1 MRAVWV
7 LAAAALVSTSAFG
20 ASLAAR
26 QASAPLVP
34 TGFSVV
40 AANNGEI
47 VMSWDDPSDST
58 ITGYEYDL
66 QAQIATLTASDAAV
80 DDSLGWSVAING
92 DTMVVGAPYDDAG
105 SAYAQQG
112 HGSAYVF
119 TRQSGVW
126 SQIAKLTASDGYRN
140 DFFGLSVAI
149 DGDTVVV
156 GAPYDDD
163 GGSNSGSAY
172 VFTEPAGGWVSA
184 SGNIKLTASDAA
196 TYDYFGRSVAIDG
209 DTVVV
214 GAHRDDDAAP
224 GAGSAYVF
232 TEPAGGWVSASGNIK
247 LTAAAGGGWFGWSV
261 AIDGDT
267 VVVGAPYDDDGGWHS
282 WNSGSAYVFTEPAG
296 GWVSASGNIK
306 LTAMDAA
313 AEDWFGW
320 SVAVAGDTVVVGA
333 PYDDDGGSDSG
344 SAYVFTEPAGGWVSG
359 SETVKLTAMDAAAND
374 YFGWSVAIDGD
385 TVVVGAPGNSWTSGP
400 VHVFFEPAGGWAS
413 GGETLELTASDGAA
427 NDQFG
432 WSVAIDG
439 DTVVAGAPDDDGSS
453 YDEGSAYVYRVS
465 AWAAVDDSAPGGA
478 NATSFTL
485 TRAPDGAQFGLR
497 VRAVNSVGVSDATAT
512 ATATASLVAPSQP
525 TGLSAAAGSG
535 EAALSWDDAS
545 DSSINAYEY
554 YVRAQLAKLADS
566 NGVAGDAFGRS
577 VAVDGDTM
585 VVGAPEDD
593 DNGVDSGSVHVFVR
607 QSGVWSQVATLTAT
621 DGDDGDVFGYSVA
634 VAGDTV
640 VVGAY
645 GDDDAG
651 SASGSVYVF
660 SEPAGG
666 WASASG
672 SIKLTASDGA
682 ASDWFGRSVAV
693 DGDTVVVGAY
703 GDDDAVSGSGSV
715 YVFTEPAGGWASA
728 SGSIKLTASD
738 RAAND
743 WFGWSVAVDGDTV
756 VVGAPYDD
764 HYASTNRGSAYVFT
778 EPAGGWVSASGNIKL
793 TASDWA
799 ALDEFGY
806 SVAVDGDTVVVGA
819 YGDDDAGSESGSAYV
834 FTKPAS
840 GWAAHSGNIKL
851 TASDGAAS
859 DEFGWSVAVDGDTVV
874 VGAPYDDDAG
884 SESGSVYVFSEP
896 AYGWASGSEAFK
908 LTAADGAASDEFGYS
923 VAVDG
928 DTVVVGAYGDDD
940 AGSESGS
947 VYVYRA
953 SVWAAVGDSAPGG
966 ANATSYTVT
975 GLVTGAEYGFS
986 VRAVNDRGPSDPS
999 AVATAI
1005 PLVPDQ
1011 PTGLT
1016 AAAGDTQ
1023 VALSWDDPVDISI
1036 TGYEYELHEQGQS
1049 AQAWA
1054 TIADSAPGG
1063 ANATSY
1069 TVAGL
1074 TNGAQYDFRVRAV
1087 NAIGSS
1093 NPSAA
1098 ATVALVVPDQPTGL
1112 AAAAGNAGVA
1122 LSWDDPVDISITGYE
1137 YELHE
1142 QGQSAQAW
1150 ATIADS
1156 APGGANATSYTVAG
1170 LTNAAQYDF
1179 RVRAVNAIGSSDP
1192 SAAATV
1198 ALVVPDQPTGLAAAA
1213 GDAGVALSWDD
1224 PVDVTVTGYEYVLQ
1238 AQITE
1243 LSATGAAQGDKL
1255 GFSVAVDGDTMV
1267 VGAKDDNGG
1276 SGSGSAYVYAR
1287 QSGAWSQVAKL
1298 TASDADGNDEFGWS
1312 VAVDGDTVVVGA
1324 RWGDDDDVQFSGSAY
1339 VYTKPV
1345 GGWANTNETAKLT
1358 LSDAAASDLFGFS
1371 VAVDGDTVV
1380 VGARGDDDDGTNSG
1394 SAYVYTKPV
1403 GGWAN
1408 TDETAKLTA
1417 TDGAGQD
1424 SFGHSVAVDGD
1435 TVVVGAFG
1443 DDDGATDSGS
1453 VYVFTEPVGGW
1464 ATTSGNIKL
1473 TALDPGGWDLLGYSV
1488 AVDGDTIVAGAHGDD
1503 DGATNSG
1510 SVYVFTEPV
1519 GGWATASGNI
1529 KLTASD
1535 ATANHFFG
1543 YWVAVDGD
1551 TVAVGAPDAVVL
1563 GAVADGQDG
1572 GTASGSAYVFFEP
1585 TNGWASSTETAKL
1598 AASDAAID
1606 DFFGFSVD
1614 VDGDTVAVGA
1624 PGTDDDGTDSGSA
1637 YIYQTSP
1644 WATIADSAPGGA
1656 NATSYTVA
1664 GLTNAA
1670 QYDFRVRAVNAIG
1683 SSDPSAAATVA
1694 LVVPD
1699 QPTGLAA
1706 AAGDAG
1712 VALSW
1717 DDPVD
1722 VTVTGY
1728 EYVLQAQI
1736 TELSATGAAQGDK
1749 LGFSVAVDGDT
1760 MVVGAKDDNGGS
1772 GSGSAYVYA
1781 RQSGAWSQVAKLT
1794 ASDAD
1799 GNDEFGW
1806 SVAVDGDTVVVG
1818 ARWGDDDDVQFS
1830 GSAYVYTKPV
1840 GGWAN
1845 TNETAKLTLSDAAAS
1860 DLFGFSV
1867 AVDGDTVVVGAR
1879 GDDDDGTNS
1888 GSAYVYTKPVG
1899 GWANTDET
1907 AKLTATDGA
1916 GQDSF
1921 GHSVAVDGDTVVV
1934 GAFGDDDGATDSGSV
1949 YVFTEPVGG
1958 WATTSGNIKLTALD
1972 PGGWDLLG
1980 YSVAVD
1986 GDTIVAGAHGDD
1998 DGATNSGSV
2007 YVFTEPVGGWAT
2019 ASGNI
2024 KLTAS
2029 DATANHFFGYWV
2041 AVDGDTV
2048 AVGAPDAVVL
2058 GAVADGQDGGTASGS
2073 AYVFFEPTNGWASST
2088 ETAKLAASD
2097 AAIDDFFGFSVDV
2110 DGDTVAVGA
2119 PGTDD
2124 DGTDS
2129 GSAYIYQTS
2138 PWATIADSA
2147 PGGANATSYTVAG
2160 LTNAAP
2166 YDFRVRAVNAIGSS
2180 DPSAAATA
2188 TPTAP

>member
-34 TGFSVV
+34 TGFSVA

-66 QAQIATLTASDAAV
+66 QAQIATLAASDGAALDRFGMSVAV
-80 DDSLGWSVAING
+80 DG

-105 SAYAQQG
+105 SAWAQRDN
-112 HGSAYVF
+112 GSAYVF

-126 SQIAKLTASDGYRN
+126 SQIAKLTASDGYRE
-140 DFFGLSVAI
+140 DYFGYSVAI

-156 GAPYDDD
+156 GAYGDDD
-163 GGSNSGSAY
+163 GGSYSGSVY

-184 SGNIKLTASDAA
+184 SGNIKLTASDGAA
-196 TYDYFGRSVAIDG
+196 SDWFGRSVAIDG

-214 GAHRDDDAAP
+214 GAPYDDD
-224 GAGSAYVF
+224 GGSASGSVYVF

-247 LTAAAGGGWFGWSV
+247 LTAMDAAGSDWFGWSV
-261 AIDGDT
+261 AVAGDT
-267 VVVGAPYDDDGGWHS
+267 VVVGAPLDDDGGS
-282 WNSGSAYVFTEPAG
+282 YSGSAYVFTEPAG

-313 AEDWFGW
+313 TNDYFGW

-333 PYDDDGGSDSG
+333 PYDDDGGSYSG

-359 SETVKLTAMDAAAND
+359 SETLKLTAMDAATND
-374 YFGWSVAIDGD
+374 YFGRSVAVAGD
-385 TVVVGAPGNSWTSGP
+385 TVVVGAPYDGASDSGSAY
-400 VHVFFEPAGGWAS
+400 VFFEPAGGWVS
-413 GGETLELTASDGAA
+413 GGETLKLTASDGAA
-427 NDQFG
+427 EDYFG
-432 WSVAIDG
+432 RSVAIDG
-439 DTVVAGAPDDDGSS
+439 DTVVAGAHAYNDGP
-453 YDEGSAYVYRVS
+453 GSAYVYRVS

-497 VRAVNSVGVSDATAT
+497 IRAVNSVGVSDATAT

-593 DNGVDSGSVHVFVR
+593 DNGADSGSVHVFVR

-660 SEPAGG
+660 TEPAGG

-672 SIKLTASDGA
+672 NIKLTASDGA

-764 HYASTNRGSAYVFT
+764 HYSSNNGGSAYVFT

-793 TASDWA
+793 TASDRA
-799 ALDEFGY
+799 ASDEFGY

-908 LTAADGAASDEFGYS
+908 LTASDGAASDEFGWS

-928 DTVVVGAYGDDD
+928 DTAVVGAYGDDD

-953 SVWAAVGDSAPGG
+953 SVWAAVDDSAPGG

-999 AVATAI
+999 AVATAM
-1005 PLVPDQ
+1005 LFVPDQ

-1023 VALSWDDPVDISI
+1023 VTLSWDDPVDISI

-1122 LSWDDPVDISITGYE
+1122 LSWDDPVDV
-1137 YELHE
+1137 
-1142 QGQSAQAW
+1142 
-1150 ATIADS
+1150 TI
-1156 APGGANATSYTVAG
+1156 
-1170 LTNAAQYDF
+1170 
-1179 RVRAVNAIGSSDP
+1179 
-1192 SAAATV
+1192 
-1198 ALVVPDQPTGLAAAA
+1198 
-1213 GDAGVALSWDD
+1213 
-1224 PVDVTVTGYEYVLQ
+1224 TGYEYVLQ

-1276 SGSGSAYVYAR
+1276 SGPGSAYVYAR

-1312 VAVDGDTVVVGA
+1312 VAVDGDTIVVGA
-1324 RWGDDDDVQFSGSAY
+1324 RWGDDDDVQSSGSAY

-1358 LSDAAASDLFGFS
+1358 ASDPAASDLFGYS
-1371 VAVDGDTVV
+1371 VAIDGDTVV
-1380 VGARGDDDDGTNSG
+1380 VGARGDDDDGPGSG

-1417 TDGAGQD
+1417 TDGAGHD
-1424 SFGHSVAVDGD
+1424 FFGHSVAVDGD

-1443 DDDGATDSGS
+1443 DGSSDYGS
-1453 VYVFTEPVGGW
+1453 VYVFTEPAGGW

-1473 TALDPGGWDLLGYSV
+1473 TASDAAASDLFGFSV

-1535 ATANHFFG
+1535 ATAYHLFG

-1563 GAVADGQDG
+1563 GAVADGYNG

-1598 AASDAAID
+1598 TASDAAID

-1644 WATIADSAPGGA
+1644 WTTIADSAPGGA

-1683 SSDPSAAATVA
+1683 SS
-1694 LVVPD
+1694 
-1699 QPTGLAA
+1699 
-1706 AAGDAG
+1706 
-1712 VALSW
+1712 
-1717 DDPVD
+1717 
-1722 VTVTGY
+1722 
-1728 EYVLQAQI
+1728 
-1736 TELSATGAAQGDK
+1736 
-1749 LGFSVAVDGDT
+1749 
-1760 MVVGAKDDNGGS
+1760 N
-1772 GSGSAYVYA
+1772 
-1781 RQSGAWSQVAKLT
+1781 
-1794 ASDAD
+1794 
-1799 GNDEFGW
+1799 
-1806 SVAVDGDTVVVG
+1806 
-1818 ARWGDDDDVQFS
+1818 
-1830 GSAYVYTKPV
+1830 
-1840 GGWAN
+1840 
-1845 TNETAKLTLSDAAAS
+1845 
-1860 DLFGFSV
+1860 
-1867 AVDGDTVVVGAR
+1867 
-1879 GDDDDGTNS
+1879 
-1888 GSAYVYTKPVG
+1888 
-1899 GWANTDET
+1899 
-1907 AKLTATDGA
+1907 
-1916 GQDSF
+1916 
-1921 GHSVAVDGDTVVV
+1921 
-1934 GAFGDDDGATDSGSV
+1934 
-1949 YVFTEPVGG
+1949 
-1958 WATTSGNIKLTALD
+1958 
-1972 PGGWDLLG
+1972 
-1980 YSVAVD
+1980 
-1986 GDTIVAGAHGDD
+1986 
-1998 DGATNSGSV
+1998 
-2007 YVFTEPVGGWAT
+2007 
-2019 ASGNI
+2019 
-2024 KLTAS
+2024 
-2029 DATANHFFGYWV
+2029 
-2041 AVDGDTV
+2041 
-2048 AVGAPDAVVL
+2048 
-2058 GAVADGQDGGTASGS
+2058 
-2073 AYVFFEPTNGWASST
+2073 
-2088 ETAKLAASD
+2088 
-2097 AAIDDFFGFSVDV
+2097 
-2110 DGDTVAVGA
+2110 
-2119 PGTDD
+2119 
-2124 DGTDS
+2124 
-2129 GSAYIYQTS
+2129 
-2138 PWATIADSA
+2138 
-2147 PGGANATSYTVAG
+2147 
-2160 LTNAAP
+2160 
-2166 YDFRVRAVNAIGSS
+2166 
-2180 DPSAAATA
+2180 PSAAATA

>member
-1 MRAVWV
+1 MQRSANATRSNRSVRAVWV

-34 TGFSVV
+34 TGFSVA

-66 QAQIATLTASDAAV
+66 QAQIARLAASDGAAE
-80 DDSLGWSVAING
+80 DRFGYSVAIDG
-92 DTMVVGAPYDDAG
+92 DTMVVGVPYDDAG
-105 SAYAQQG
+105 PLTAQRD

-126 SQIAKLTASDGYRN
+126 SQIAKLTASDGYRE
-140 DFFGLSVAI
+140 DRFGYSVAI

-163 GGSNSGSAY
+163 GPTDSGSVYVFTELAGGWVSASGNIKLTAMDAASSDLFGWSVAIDGDTVVVGAYLGDDDAASNSGSAY

-184 SGNIKLTASDAA
+184 SGNIELTAMDAA
-196 TYDYFGRSVAIDG
+196 GGDWFGYSVAVAG

-214 GAHRDDDAAP
+214 GAY
-224 GAGSAYVF
+224 G
-232 TEPAGGWVSASGNIK
+232 
-247 LTAAAGGGWFGWSV
+247 
-261 AIDGDT
+261 
-267 VVVGAPYDDDGGWHS
+267 DDDGAE
-282 WNSGSAYVFTEPAG
+282 NSGSAYVFTEPAG

-313 AEDWFGW
+313 VNDWFGQ
-320 SVAVAGDTVVVGA
+320 SVAVDGDTVVVGA
-333 PYDDDGGSDSG
+333 RGDDDAAPGAG

-359 SETVKLTAMDAAAND
+359 SETLKLTAMDAAAFD
-374 YFGWSVAIDGD
+374 RFGRSVAVAGD
-385 TVVVGAPGNSWTSGP
+385 TVVVGAPGNSWTSGS
-400 VHVFFEPAGGWAS
+400 VHVFFEPAGGWVS
-413 GGETLELTASDGAA
+413 GGEALKLTASDGASHHR
-427 NDQFG
+427 FG
-432 WSVAIDG
+432 VSVAIDG
-439 DTVVAGAPDDDGSS
+439 DTVVAGAHFFGPG
-453 YDEGSAYVYRVS
+453 GSAYVYRVS

-660 SEPAGG
+660 TEPAGG

-672 SIKLTASDGA
+672 NIKLTASDGA

-728 SGSIKLTASD
+728 SGNIKLTASD

-764 HYASTNRGSAYVFT
+764 HYSSANRGSAYVFT

-793 TASDWA
+793 TASDGA
-799 ALDEFGY
+799 ASDEFGW

-819 YGDDDAGSESGSAYV
+819 PYDDHYSSANRGSAYV
-834 FTKPAS
+834 FTEPAG
-840 GWAAHSGNIKL
+840 GWVSASGNIKL

-884 SESGSVYVFSEP
+884 SASGSVYVFSEP

-928 DTVVVGAYGDDD
+928 DTAVVGAYGDDD

-953 SVWAAVGDSAPGG
+953 SVWAAVDDSAPGG

-986 VRAVNDRGPSDPS
+986 VRAVNDRGPSDAS

-1011 PTGLT
+1011 PIGLT

-1023 VALSWDDPVDISI
+1023 VTLSWDDPADISI

-1063 ANATSY
+1063 VNATSY

-1093 NPSAA
+1093 DPSAA
-1098 ATVALVVPDQPTGL
+1098 ATVTLVVPDQPTGL
-1112 AAAAGNAGVA
+1112 ATAAGNAGVA
-1122 LSWDDPVDISITGYE
+1122 LSWDDP
-1137 YELHE
+1137 
-1142 QGQSAQAW
+1142 A
-1150 ATIADS
+1150 
-1156 APGGANATSYTVAG
+1156 
-1170 LTNAAQYDF
+1170 
-1179 RVRAVNAIGSSDP
+1179 
-1192 SAAATV
+1192 
-1198 ALVVPDQPTGLAAAA
+1198 
-1213 GDAGVALSWDD
+1213 
-1224 PVDVTVTGYEYVLQ
+1224 DVTVTGYEYVLQ

-1255 GFSVAVDGDTMV
+1255 GFSVAVDGDTLV

-1276 SGSGSAYVYAR
+1276 SGPGSAYVYAR

-1312 VAVDGDTVVVGA
+1312 VAVDGDTIVVGA
-1324 RWGDDDDVQFSGSAY
+1324 RWGDDGDVQVSGSAY
-1339 VYTKPV
+1339 VYTEPA
-1345 GGWANTNETAKLT
+1345 GGWANTDETAKLSS
-1358 LSDAAASDLFGFS
+1358 SDAAASDLFGYS

-1380 VGARGDDDDGTNSG
+1380 VGACGDDDDGTNSG

-1443 DDDGATDSGS
+1443 DDDGATNSGS
-1453 VYVFTEPVGGW
+1453 VYVFTEPAGGW

-1473 TALDPGGWDLLGYSV
+1473 TASDPGGWDILGYSV
-1488 AVDGDTIVAGAHGDD
+1488 AVDGDTIVAGAYGDD

-1510 SVYVFTEPV
+1510 SVYVFTEPA

-1598 AASDAAID
+1598 TASDAAID

-1644 WATIADSAPGGA
+1644 WTTIADSAPGGA

-1683 SSDPSAAATVA
+1683 SSDPSAAATVT

-1699 QPTGLAA
+1699 QPTGLAT
-1706 AAGDAG
+1706 AAGNAG

-1717 DDPVD
+1717 DDPAD

-1760 MVVGAKDDNGGS
+1760 LVVGAKDDNGGS
-1772 GSGSAYVYA
+1772 GPGSAYVYA

-1806 SVAVDGDTVVVG
+1806 SVAVDGDTIVVG
-1818 ARWGDDDDVQFS
+1818 ARWGDDGDVQVS
-1830 GSAYVYTKPV
+1830 GSAYVYTEPA

-1845 TNETAKLTLSDAAAS
+1845 TDETAKLSSSDAAAS
-1860 DLFGFSV
+1860 DLFGYSV
-1867 AVDGDTVVVGAR
+1867 AVDGDTVVVGAF
-1879 GDDDDGTNS
+1879 GDDDDGPGS
-1888 GSAYVYTKPVG
+1888 GSAYVYTKPAG

-1916 GQDSF
+1916 ASDWF
-1921 GHSVAVDGDTVVV
+1921 GSSVAVDGDTVVV
-1934 GAFGDDDGATDSGSV
+1934 GAFGDGSSDYGSV

-1958 WATTSGNIKLTALD
+1958 WATTSGNIKLTASD
-1972 PGGWDLLG
+1972 PGGWDILG

-1986 GDTIVAGAHGDD
+1986 GDTIVAGAYGDD

-2007 YVFTEPVGGWAT
+2007 YVFTEPAGGWAT

-2088 ETAKLAASD
+2088 ETAKLTASD

-2138 PWATIADSA
+2138 PWTTIADSA

-2160 LTNAAP
+2160 LTNAAQ